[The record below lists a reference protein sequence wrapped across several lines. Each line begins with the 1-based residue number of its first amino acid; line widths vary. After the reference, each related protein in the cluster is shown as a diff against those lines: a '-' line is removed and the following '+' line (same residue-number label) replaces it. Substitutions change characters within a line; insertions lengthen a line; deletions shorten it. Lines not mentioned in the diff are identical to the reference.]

1 MSPRSIVRVLLAGL
15 ALLGLAQAPPGTRPA
30 SAAPQATPSAPP
42 SSAPAPTGAPSPAPA
57 ASPHPG
63 KDPLLEFVPRE
74 HVPAD
79 SSVSFP
85 VDI

>member
-1 MSPRSIVRVLLAGL
+1 MSAKSIVRVLLAGL
-15 ALLGLAQAPPGTRPA
+15 ALLGLSQAPPGTRPA
-30 SAAPQATPSAPP
+30 AAAPQGPPSAAP
-42 SSAPAPTGAPSPAPA
+42 SSAPPPSAVPAPA
-57 ASPHPG
+57 PSARPG